1 MCYCCE
7 WINTKDKTERDRA
20 SSAMLMILIGTT
32 FVVVLLEI
40 CLDLSVDTQVYTQM
54 GVEDGGDV
62 GDVSWFDV
70 GDLMLEMEILE
81 M

>member
-1 MCYCCE
+1 
-7 WINTKDKTERDRA
+7 
-20 SSAMLMILIGTT
+20 MLMILIGTT

-62 GDVSWFDV
+62 GDVSWCDLGDGDFGDV
-70 GDLMLEMEILE
+70 GDVIWVCHPGVHPDGGGKELGGE
-81 M
+81 

>member
-1 MCYCCE
+1 
-7 WINTKDKTERDRA
+7 
-20 SSAMLMILIGTT
+20 MLMILIGTT

-62 GDVSWFDV
+62 GDVSWCDLGDV
-70 GDLMLEMEILE
+70 GDVIWVCQPGVHPDGGGKELGGE
-81 M
+81 